1 MSIWAGTNGKLDDLA
16 VDDVLRFEREF
27 LDYLGRN
34 TKVLDTLR
42 DTNVLDDDTVATLET
57 EVDKFKLEF
66 QGKGGSRVGPGHE
79 EFEATE
85 IEDVNQEKIVK
96 SRR

>member
-1 MSIWAGTNGKLDDLA
+1 
-16 VDDVLRFEREF
+16 
-27 LDYLGRN
+27 
-34 TKVLDTLR
+34 
-42 DTNVLDDDTVATLET
+42 VATLET

-66 QGKGGSRVGPGHE
+66 QGEGGSRVGPGHE